1 MLSDILRLSDRDL
14 DQLLEALSQRV
25 VFPGA
30 GIDQIRKAGMGAN
43 ARRIQVWL
51 TEAME
56 QFGSVERLSA
66 LIRLVREQ
74 RSRLAAAHPAPELI
88 LTGPEVEDIATRDTR
103 VVVREMFE
111 AARRSVLLVG
121 FAFYR
126 SDEIF
131 EPLASRMAGN
141 ANLEVRIVVNVHPKR
156 GRPAA
161 TIVDEFAAEFF
172 RSNWPFHPLP
182 EVYYDPNSLKDP
194 RSGHASVHAKLVVV
208 DRRWVYLSS
217 ANFTRSAFHRN
228 LEAGIRV
235 RDRRLGEV
243 LVTYFDRLIQDG
255 YLSRLSSPCR

>member
-1 MLSDILRLSDRDL
+1 MLSDILRLSDNDL
-14 DQLLEALSQRV
+14 DQLLEAISQRV

-66 LIRLVREQ
+66 LIRLLREQ
-74 RSRLAAAHPAPELI
+74 RSHLAAAHPAPELI

-156 GRPAA
+156 GRSAV
-161 TIVDEFAAEFF
+161 TIIDEFAAEFF
-172 RSNWPFHPLP
+172 RTCWPFHPLP
-182 EVYYDPNSLKDP
+182 EVYYDPRSLKGP
-194 RSGHASVHAKLVVV
+194 RSGLASVHAKLVVV
-208 DRRWVYLSS
+208 DRRWVYLGS
-217 ANFTRSAFHRN
+217 ANFTRAAFHRN

-235 RDRRLGEV
+235 RDRQLGKV
-243 LVTYFDRLIQDG
+243 LVTYFDRLVENG
-255 YLSRLSSPCR
+255 HLRRLGAT

>member
-1 MLSDILRLSDRDL
+1 MLSDILLLSDRDL

-25 VFPGA
+25 VYPGA
-30 GIDQIRKAGMGAN
+30 GNDQIRKAGMGAN

-66 LIRLVREQ
+66 LIRLLLEQ
-74 RSRLAAAHPAPELI
+74 RSQLAAAHPVPELI

-121 FAFYR
+121 YAFYR

-141 ANLEVRIVVNVHPKR
+141 ANLELRIVVNVHPKR
-156 GRPAA
+156 GRPAV
-161 TIVDEFAAEFF
+161 TIIDEFAAEFC
-172 RSNWPFHPLP
+172 R
-182 EVYYDPNSLKDP
+182 V
-194 RSGHASVHAKLVVV
+194 GHWRAH
-208 DRRWVYLSS
+208 
-217 ANFTRSAFHRN
+217 F
-228 LEAGIRV
+228 RV
-235 RDRRLGEV
+235 RWQFHAFQSGPQSGSHGHV
-243 LVTYFDRLIQDG
+243 S
-255 YLSRLSSPCR
+255 SRPP

>member
-1 MLSDILRLSDRDL
+1 MLSDILLLSDRDL

-25 VFPGA
+25 VYPGA
-30 GIDQIRKAGMGAN
+30 GNDQIRKAGMGAN

-66 LIRLVREQ
+66 LIRLLLEQ
-74 RSRLAAAHPAPELI
+74 RSQLAAAHPVPELI

-121 FAFYR
+121 YAFYR

-156 GRPAA
+156 GRSVA
-161 TIVDEFAAEFF
+161 TITDEFAAEFF
-172 RSNWPFHPLP
+172 RSNWPFHPFP
-182 EVYYDPNSLKDP
+182 EVYYDPNSLESP
-194 RSGHASVHAKLVVV
+194 RSSLASVHAKLVVV
-208 DRRWVYLSS
+208 DRWWVYLGS
-217 ANFTRSAFHRN
+217 ANFTPSAFHRN

-243 LVTYFDRLIQDG
+243 LVTYFDRLVQNG
-255 YLSRLSSPCR
+255 HLRRLGAT

>member
-1 MLSDILRLSDRDL
+1 MLSDILRLADRDL
-14 DQLLEALSQRV
+14 EQLLEAISQRV

-30 GIDQIRKAGMGAN
+30 GVDQIRKAGLCAN
-43 ARRIQVWL
+43 ARRIEVWL
-51 TEAME
+51 NEAME

-74 RSRLAAAHPAPELI
+74 RSQLAAAHPAPELI

-131 EPLASRMAGN
+131 EPLASRIAGN
-141 ANLEVRIVVNVHPKR
+141 ANLKVRIVVNVHPKR
-156 GRPAA
+156 GRPAVA
-161 TIVDEFAAEFF
+161 IIDEFAAEFF
-172 RSNWPFHPLP
+172 RSIWPFHPLP
-182 EVYYDPNSLKDP
+182 EVYYDPNSLKNP
-194 RSGHASVHAKLVVV
+194 RSGLASVHAKLVVV
-208 DRRWVYLSS
+208 DRRWVYLGS
-217 ANFTRSAFHRN
+217 ANFTRAAFHRN

-235 RDRRLGEV
+235 RDGRLGEV

-255 YLSRLSSPCR
+255 HLRRLGAR